1 MTYVTDLR
9 ADNIRGVAP
18 RRMSV
23 RLVWSV
29 VALAGVV
36 CGACASS
43 PTAVRA
49 PSPGVSQTSVG
60 APGTAAANKQ
70 RAEVEASRLLAL
82 VQLPARAT
90 AIATPP
96 PLLHKP
102 MMSVATSSLVDQ
114 VRLWRVSMAFSATV
128 AWIRA
133 HPPAGLSKEWQSMGS
148 SEPSGIGY
156 ADHESAAWQQ
166 AQLQIAVVSVS
177 DGGSAIRADA
187 MVAWLDPRPL
197 TDDATG
203 TRLRVTIEG
212 GCPATDR
219 GYVGVTNPSTG
230 DLAKSML
237 PAAAASAGLLCRY
250 AGVNGKPSFALTAHQ
265 PLTRDAA
272 RQLAALVG
280 RIPLDH
286 LDDEARSCPM
296 DDGSVT
302 VLVISYPGRAD
313 VDLWYARTGC
323 QTLSNG
329 HIRTGLGIRSGDFA
343 AAVAGLGG

>member
-1 MTYVTDLR
+1 MACVTDLR

-18 RRMSV
+18 RRISV
-23 RLVWSV
+23 RLAWSV
-29 VALAGVV
+29 VALVGLA
-36 CGACASS
+36 CAACASS
-43 PTAVRA
+43 PTTVRA
-49 PSPGVSQTSVG
+49 RSPGVSQTSVG
-60 APGTAAANKQ
+60 APGTAAGNKQ
-70 RAEVEASRLLAL
+70 RAQVEASRLLTLAR
-82 VQLPARAT
+82 LPATAT

-96 PLLHKP
+96 PGLQKP
-102 MMSVATSSLVDQ
+102 MMSAATSSLVDQ
-114 VRLWRVSMAFSATV
+114 VRFWRVSMAFSATV

-133 HPPAGLSKEWQSMGS
+133 HPPAGLSQEWQSMGS

-156 ADHESAAWQQ
+156 GDRETAAWQQ
-166 AQLQIAVVSVS
+166 AQLQIAVASLS
-177 DGGSAIRADA
+177 DGGSAIRVDG
-187 MVAWLDPRPL
+187 MVAWIDPRPL

-230 DLAKSML
+230 YLVKSMF
-237 PAAAASAGLLCRY
+237 PSAAASAGLLCRY
-250 AGVNGKPSFALTAHQ
+250 AGLNGKPRFALTAHQ

-280 RIPLDH
+280 RIPLGH

-302 VLVISYPGRAD
+302 VLVLSYPGRANI
-313 VDLWYARTGC
+313 DLWYARTGC
-323 QTLSNG
+323 QSLSNG
-329 HIRTGLGIRSGDFA
+329 QIRTGLGIRSGDFA
-343 AAVAGLGG
+343 AAVARLGG